1 MDHVVVLGS
10 FFTVEEEGEN
20 TKNMMMEIE
29 EGVVWSFVGEVI
41 EIESACEKSVR
52 RVKSSYMV
60 SGDPVGF
67 WRELTLGKCGELVGW
82 LTGQSR

>member
-29 EGVVWSFVGEVI
+29 EGVV
-41 EIESACEKSVR
+41 
-52 RVKSSYMV
+52 
-60 SGDPVGF
+60 
-67 WRELTLGKCGELVGW
+67 
-82 LTGQSR
+82 